1 MTEIFPDKVWVGNLE
16 IPRGTETTLSQFVIF
31 SVVGLLR
38 RLSHCRYATG
48 CIIPRLIF
56 DNRVVLS

>member
-16 IPRGTETTLSQFVIF
+16 IPRGTETALSQFVIF

-48 CIIPRLIF
+48 WIIPRLIF